1 MEEDVLTMEA
11 PEETVQ
17 EPESV
22 ETGFEPERPK
32 VLEDGEAL
40 DFLRQY
46 PGLDPREIPKSVWTE
61 VGRGAPLAEA
71 YGRHERSCLQ
81 ARNRELEQQ
90 LAVLQRNERSRSLSV
105 GSMRSHGS
113 GGGYDEFMAGF
124 DEA

>member
-1 MEEDVLTMEA
+1 MEEDVLTVEA

-17 EPESV
+17 EPEPM
-22 ETGFEPERPK
+22 EAGFEPEGHRP
-32 VLEDGEAL
+32 LEDGEAL
-40 DFLRQY
+40 DFLRQF

-61 VGRGAPLAEA
+61 VGRGAPLVQA
-71 YGRHERSCLQ
+71 YGSCLQ

-113 GGGYDEFMAGF
+113 GGGYDAFMAGF

>member
-1 MEEDVLTMEA
+1 MEEDVLTVEA

-17 EPESV
+17 EPE
-22 ETGFEPERPK
+22 PEGHRP
-32 VLEDGEAL
+32 LDDGEAL
-40 DFLRQY
+40 DFLRQF

-81 ARNRELEQQ
+81 ARNRELERQ

-113 GGGYDEFMAGF
+113 GGGYDAFMAGF